1 MSEEDENSVKIDVDD
16 ESEKEEESNDETQ
29 DTDDT
34 DSVDDK
40 SKTVPPSATSRKSN
54 LSRKGSGKSQKSV
67 VWSTGT
73 SSEKELLDDNESK
86 KGKAGSILGVISG
99 EMNNERVF
107 RIISTIYRL

>member
-1 MSEEDENSVKIDVDD
+1 MSEEDETSVKIDVDD
-16 ESEKEEESNDETQ
+16 ESEKEEASNDENE
-29 DTDDT
+29 DAGDT

-73 SSEKELLDDNESK
+73 SSEKELLDDNEAK
-86 KGKAGSILGVISG
+86 NGKGGSILGVISG
-99 EMNNERVF
+99 KMNNNMGF
-107 RIISTIYRL
+107 QNDLYD